1 MEPPLLN
8 STFYISII
16 LFIVSLIACAIFSFI
31 ETSITAL
38 RLFNLKELAS
48 KSNRYKSFFEN
59 LEKHPQTVLITII
72 IAKCL
77 ADVTT
82 SALSTQIMERVFKSL
97 KLSGGLGFSMGIA
110 LAAVAM
116 LVFGEIIPK
125 NLAKLHGEKI
135 LKSVLWL
142 ANLTF
147 KTLRPIAITASRFS
161 DFLFYRIGGKN
172 ALETSSDWVS
182 SEKEIQFL
190 IGHITEKG
198 LMETKKNEM
207 LQNIFDL
214 GTTPIKEVM
223 VPSTDVI
230 SISASCS
237 LQDALDIFSEQQ
249 FTRYPVY
256 EDKLDNIIGMLQIK
270 DVFILKSEHEEK
282 IIKDI
287 IRPVSFIPESLKVN
301 QLLKQMQEQ
310 HQHMAMVVNEF
321 GSITGIVT
329 LEDVL
334 EEIVGEISD
343 EYEST
348 EEKIVNLS
356 HENWLIDASVTLD
369 ELEDLLNIEFDTDEA
384 VTLGGFLTE
393 QLQHL
398 PKKGDQLDY
407 QNYCFQVQSAD
418 QKRVHKVLVFNSA
431 NLKD

>member
-1 MEPPLLN
+1 MEPPLLG
-8 STFYISII
+8 SSFYVSIL
-16 LFIVSLIACAIFSFI
+16 LFIISLIACAVFSFI

-38 RLFNLKELAS
+38 RLFNLKEMAS
-48 KSNRYKSFFEN
+48 KTSKYKFFFEN
-59 LEKHPQTVLITII
+59 LEKQPQTVLITII
-72 IAKCL
+72 ISKCL

-110 LAAVAM
+110 IAAVAM

-142 ANLTF
+142 ANLIF
-147 KTLRPIAITASRFS
+147 RTLRPVAITASRFS
-161 DFLFYRIGGKN
+161 DFLFYRIGGKK
-172 ALETSSDWVS
+172 ALESSSDWVA

-198 LMETKKNEM
+198 LMETKKTEM

-223 VPSTDVI
+223 VPSTDVV
-230 SISASCS
+230 SINANCS
-237 LQDALDIFSEQQ
+237 LADALEIFSEQQ

-256 EDKLDNIIGMLQIK
+256 EGKIDNIIGILQIK
-270 DVFILKSEHEEK
+270 DVFILKSQHENK

-287 IRPVSFIPESLKVN
+287 IRPVSFIPESVKVN
-301 QLLKQMQEQ
+301 QLLKEMQEQ

-329 LEDVL
+329 LEDIL

-348 EEKIVNLS
+348 EEKIINLS
-356 HENWLIDASVTLD
+356 HENWLIDASVALD
-369 ELEDLLNIEFDTDEA
+369 ELEDLLKISFEADEA

-407 QNYCFQVQSAD
+407 ANYCFQVQSAD
-418 QKRVHKVLVFNSA
+418 QKRVHKVLVFNAA
-431 NLKD
+431 NLKS